1 MKILAINP
9 LVPVVLKVHCD
20 NGTIVDRM
28 FFLDN
33 QNEIAYEINGELS
46 VIDGELKQKIF
57 DKTDNSDDIFPSSD
71 YSNNSVI
78 FLEQGIEDFMKEH
91 MRKEPHNDK

>member
-33 QNEIAYEINGELS
+33 QNEIAYETNGELS

-57 DKTDNSDDIFPSSD
+57 DKPNDSDNIFAYPD

>member
-20 NGTIVDRM
+20 DGSIFDRVV
-28 FFLDN
+28 FLDN
-33 QNEIAYEINGELS
+33 ENEIAYETNGELS

-57 DKTDNSDDIFPSSD
+57 YKPNSSDDIFVSPD

-78 FLEQGIEDFMKEH
+78 FLEKGIEDFMKEH
-91 MRKEPHNDK
+91 MNKEPHGDK

>member
-57 DKTDNSDDIFPSSD
+57 DKPDDSDDIFPSSD

-78 FLEQGIEDFMKEH
+78 FLEKGIEDFMKEH
-91 MRKEPHNDK
+91 MRRELHDDK